1 MSGTTGPVPWAAVYA
16 GYDDAALATLA
27 NAGLVRRARKDVA
40 AGKVEVLE
48 LRGDGAALSV
58 GGARVELDARGPAGA
73 RCACPTPG
81 ACQHVVAACLWARD
95 AAAEPVADAAT
106 EHLEPVAAA
115 RDDAAV
121 VRPTAD
127 APADADADADAG
139 ADPDADADAGPD
151 ARPDARPDPAAVRAR
166 LGRADAGSA
175 GPTAQRIEAD
185 APPEPDAGPRAASG
199 ADPLGEILALDPRAV
214 HRAAGAVVVRVVAQ
228 ELRERADT
236 PTRGSTDVTVDGPR
250 VMIAWP
256 GAPRVTYVAGAGFAG
271 MLVERERPGASP
283 SAARADDR
291 RWRLEALAR
300 VWGAHDRV
308 WPWPEEA
315 AAAAPR
321 ATGVPDARTVADEV
335 GRAVERV
342 LDVGLSHLGRDDLE
356 ELRGAGVLARLGR
369 RPAVQRLVTSAVGRL
384 EALADRRDAV
394 DEEGCLLA
402 LAELWAFVRAEPAPD
417 AAAPDERVTDL
428 PHLLPLGARWWVA
441 ASGARGVTVHLWDVV
456 EGRTRAV
463 TTGRPPGADP
473 TFRRSWDLP
482 LVWGRSVESLCR
494 GPFALRGATE
504 RAGTLRAG
512 EGPGVEPLGTL
523 DADALRDVAERTASL
538 DARAEVGFGRRPAV
552 VRVVM
557 VRDAGRIGVDEV
569 AQELTWHLV
578 AADGT
583 PTVVRVDA
591 ADEAACDTLLGVA
604 AGNRRLVA
612 VAVEHDLD
620 SGGVEAVGLFVERP
634 GGGLG
639 LVVPTLTPAYDHRAW
654 SSTWTRLRARV
665 RALRGRATTQV
676 REVTAPAPVEDVC
689 ATVLDAA
696 VALAATGRR
705 HLSPQQEAA
714 LARAARTADDV
725 GAPTLSG
732 AVALVA
738 REPDAARLLRAALV
752 ASRGRALARAVTSPS
767 GTADRAARA

>member
-1 MSGTTGPVPWAAVYA
+1 MSGTTGIGPWAAVYA

-27 NAGLVRRARKDVA
+27 NPGLVRRARKDVA

-48 LRGDGAALSV
+48 QRADGAVLSV
-58 GGARVELDARGPAGA
+58 GGARVEIDARGPVGA

-81 ACQHVVAACLWARD
+81 ACQHVVAACLWARE
-95 AAAEPVADAAT
+95 ATAEPVADAAT
-106 EHLEPVAAA
+106 EHVEPVAAV
-115 RDDAAV
+115 RDDPAV

-127 APADADADADAG
+127 TPAEAEAEAEADADAD
-139 ADPDADADAGPD
+139 PGP
-151 ARPDARPDPAAVRAR
+151 
-166 LGRADAGSA
+166 
-175 GPTAQRIEAD
+175 GPGT
-185 APPEPDAGPRAASG
+185 GSG
-199 ADPLGEILALDPRAV
+199 ADPLGEILALDPLAV
-214 HRAAGAVVVRVVAQ
+214 HRAAGAAVVRAVAR
-228 ELRERADT
+228 EMRERAEA
-236 PTRGSTDVTVDGPR
+236 PTLAGSTAVAVDGPR
-250 VMIAWP
+250 AVVSWP
-256 GAPRVTYVAGAGFAG
+256 DAPRVTYVAGAGFAG
-271 MLVERERPGASP
+271 MLVERTGVASP
-283 SAARADDR
+283 TARAADDR

-300 VWGAHDRV
+300 VWGAHDRA
-308 WPWPEEA
+308 WPWPEET

-335 GRAVERV
+335 ARAVERV

-369 RPAVQRLVTSAVGRL
+369 RPAVQRLVTSALGRL

-394 DEEGCLLA
+394 DEEECLLA

-428 PHLLPLGARWWVA
+428 PHLVPLGARWWVA

-482 LVWGRSVESLCR
+482 LVWGRSVEALCR

-504 RAGTLRAG
+504 RAGTLRPG
-512 EGPGVEPLGTL
+512 EGPVVEPLGALT
-523 DADALRDVAERTASL
+523 ADALRDVAERTAGT
-538 DARAEVGFGRRPAV
+538 DARTEVGFGRRPAV

-557 VRDAGRIGVDEV
+557 VRDAGPVGVDEV
-569 AQELTWHLV
+569 AQEITWTLV

-591 ADEAACDTLLGVA
+591 ADEQACDTLLGVA
-604 AGNRRLVA
+604 AGSRRLVA
-612 VAVEHDLD
+612 VAVEHDLE
-620 SGGVEAVGLFVERP
+620 SGGSEAVGLFVERP
-634 GGGLG
+634 GGGIG
-639 LVVPTLTPAYDHRAW
+639 LVVPTLTPAYDHRTW
-654 SSTWTRLRARV
+654 STAWTRLRARV
-665 RALRGRATTQV
+665 RALRGRATTHV
-676 REVTAPAPVEDVC
+676 REEVAPSPVEEVC

-705 HLSPQQEAA
+705 HLSPHQGAA
-714 LARAARTADDV
+714 LARAARTADDL
-725 GAPTLSG
+725 GAPTLAR

-738 REPDAARLLRAALV
+738 HEPDAARLLRAALV
-752 ASRGRALARAVTSPS
+752 ASRGRALARVVGSSRELRPDQRAV
-767 GTADRAARA
+767 RA

>member
-1 MSGTTGPVPWAAVYA
+1 MSGATGIGPWAGVYA

-48 LRGDGAALSV
+48 QRADGAVLSV
-58 GGARVELDARGPAGA
+58 GGARVELDARGPAGV

-95 AAAEPVADAAT
+95 AGGAPVEATAAEPM
-106 EHLEPVAAA
+106 EPVVTVRERTAA
-115 RDDAAV
+115 

-127 APADADADADAG
+127 TPADADADQAG
-139 ADPDADADAGPD
+139 
-151 ARPDARPDPAAVRAR
+151 R
-166 LGRADAGSA
+166 GRAAAGSA
-175 GPTAQRIEAD
+175 SPATGRAGAG
-185 APPEPDAGPRAASG
+185 APPEPDAGPRAGSI

-214 HRAAGAVVVRVVAQ
+214 HRAAGAAVVRAVAQ
-228 ELRERADT
+228 EKPEGAEVPARG
-236 PTRGSTDVTVDGPR
+236 GSTDVWVDGPR
-250 VMIAWP
+250 VVVSWP
-256 GAPRVTYVAGAGFAG
+256 DAPRVTYVAGAGFVG
-271 MLVERERPGASP
+271 MLVERERVASP
-283 SAARADDR
+283 TARAADDR

-300 VWGAHDRV
+300 VWDAHGRA
-308 WPWPEEA
+308 WPWPEET

-321 ATGVPDARTVADEV
+321 AAGVPDARTVADEV
-335 GRAVERV
+335 ARAVERV

-394 DEEGCLLA
+394 DEEECLLA
-402 LAELWAFVRAEPAPD
+402 LAELWAYVRAEPAPD
-417 AAAPDERVTDL
+417 AAGPDERLTDL

-441 ASGARGVTVHLWDVV
+441 ASGARGVTVHVWDVD
-456 EGRTRAV
+456 EGRARAV

-482 LVWGRSVESLCR
+482 LVWGRSVEALCR

-504 RAGTLRAG
+504 RAGALRPG
-512 EGPGVEPLGTL
+512 EGPVVEPFGTL
-523 DADALRDVAERTASL
+523 TADALRDVAERTAASA
-538 DARAEVGFGRRPAV
+538 ARAEVGFGRRPAV

-557 VRDAGRIGVDEV
+557 VRDAGPVGVDEV
-569 AQELTWHLV
+569 AQEITWTLV

-604 AGNRRLVA
+604 AGSRRLVA
-612 VAVEHDLD
+612 VAVEHDLE
-620 SGGVEAVGLFVERP
+620 SGGAEAVGLFVERP

-639 LVVPTLTPAYDHRAW
+639 LVVPTLTPAYDHRTW
-654 SSTWTRLRARV
+654 STAWTRLRARV
-665 RALRGRATTQV
+665 RALRGRATTHV
-676 REVTAPAPVEDVC
+676 REEVAPSPVEDVC

-705 HLSPQQEAA
+705 HLSPRQGAA
-714 LARAARTADDV
+714 LARAARTADDL
-725 GAPTLSG
+725 GAPTLAG

-738 REPDAARLLRAALV
+738 HEADAARLLRAALV
-752 ASRGRALARAVTSPS
+752 ASRGRALARVVGSSREPRPDQRAV
-767 GTADRAARA
+767 RV

>member
-1 MSGTTGPVPWAAVYA
+1 MSGTTGPVPWATVYA

-27 NAGLVRRARKDVA
+27 STGLVRRARKDVA
-40 AGKVEVLE
+40 AGKVEVIE
-48 LRGDGAALSV
+48 LRADGAALSV
-58 GGARVELDARGPAGA
+58 AGARVELDARGPAGA

-95 AAAEPVADAAT
+95 AAAEPVADAAA
-106 EHLEPVAAA
+106 EHLEPVTAA

-121 VRPTAD
+121 ARPTAD
-127 APADADADADAG
+127 APSDADADAD
-139 ADPDADADAGPD
+139 PYADAGTEPG
-151 ARPDARPDPAAVRAR
+151 AVRAR

-175 GPTAQRIEAD
+175 GPTAQRAGAG
-185 APPEPDAGPRAASG
+185 APPQPDAGPRAASG
-199 ADPLGEILALDPRAV
+199 ADPLGEVLALDPRAV
-214 HRAAGAVVVRVVAQ
+214 HRAAGAAVVRAVAQ

-236 PTRGSTDVTVDGPR
+236 PMPGGSTDVTVDGPR
-250 VMIAWP
+250 VVIAWP

-271 MLVERERPGASP
+271 MLVERERPGQAS
-283 SAARADDR
+283 SAARPDDR

-300 VWGAHDRV
+300 AWRAHGRA
-308 WPWPEEA
+308 WPWPEETA
-315 AAAAPR
+315 TATPR
-321 ATGVPDARTVADEV
+321 SAGVPDARAVADEV
-335 GRAVERV
+335 ARAVERV

-394 DEEGCLLA
+394 DEEECLLA

-417 AAAPDERVTDL
+417 ATAPDERVTDL

-441 ASGARGVTVHLWDVV
+441 PSGARGVTVHLWDAV

-512 EGPGVEPLGTL
+512 EEPVVEPLGPLT
-523 DADALRDVAERTASL
+523 ADALRDVAERTASL
-538 DARAEVGFGRRPAV
+538 DARTEVGFGRRPV
-552 VRVVM
+552 LVRVVM

-591 ADEAACDTLLGVA
+591 ADEPACDTLLGVA

-612 VAVEHDLD
+612 VAVEHDLG

-676 REVTAPAPVEDVC
+676 HEVTAPAPVEDVC

-738 REPDAARLLRAALV
+738 GEPDAARLLRAALV
-752 ASRGRALARAVTSPS
+752 ASRGRALARAVTAPG
-767 GTADRAARA
+767 GTTDRAARA

>member
-1 MSGTTGPVPWAAVYA
+1 MSGTGPGPWAAVYA

-40 AGKVEVLE
+40 AGKVEVIE

-58 GGARVELDARGPAGA
+58 GGVRVELDARGPVGA

-106 EHLEPVAAA
+106 ERLEPVTAA

-121 VRPTAD
+121 ARPTAD
-127 APADADADADAG
+127 APSDTDTDADAASHSDADAG
-139 ADPDADADAGPD
+139 TEPGV
-151 ARPDARPDPAAVRAR
+151 VRAR
-166 LGRADAGSA
+166 LGRADAGST
-175 GPTAQRIEAD
+175 GPTAQRAGTG
-185 APPEPDAGPRAASG
+185 APPQPDPGPRAASV

-214 HRAAGAVVVRVVAQ
+214 HRAAGAAVVRAVAQ
-228 ELRERADT
+228 ELRERVDA

-250 VMIAWP
+250 VVIAWP
-256 GAPRVTYVAGAGFAG
+256 GAPRVTYVVGAGFAG
-271 MLVERERPGASP
+271 MLVERERPGQAS
-283 SAARADDR
+283 SAARPDDR

-300 VWGAHDRV
+300 GWRAHGRA
-308 WPWPEEA
+308 WPWPEETA
-315 AAAAPR
+315 TATPR
-321 ATGVPDARTVADEV
+321 SSGVPDARAVADEV
-335 GRAVERV
+335 ARTVERV

-394 DEEGCLLA
+394 DEEECLLA

-441 ASGARGVTVHLWDVV
+441 ASGARGVTVHLWDGA
-456 EGRTRAV
+456 EGRARTV

-482 LVWGRSVESLCR
+482 LVWGRSVEALCR

-504 RAGTLRAG
+504 RAGALRPG
-512 EGPGVEPLGTL
+512 EGPVVEPWGRF
-523 DADALRDVAERTASL
+523 DADALREVADRTART
-538 DARAEVGFGRRPAV
+538 DAREEVGFGRRPAV

-557 VRDAGRIGVDEV
+557 VRDAGSVGVDEV
-569 AQELTWHLV
+569 AQEITWTLV
-578 AADGT
+578 TADGT

-604 AGNRRLVA
+604 AGSRRLVA
-612 VAVEHDLD
+612 VAVEHDLE
-620 SGGVEAVGLFVERP
+620 SGGSEAVGLFVERP
-634 GGGLG
+634 GGGLR

-654 SSTWTRLRARV
+654 SSAWTRLRARV
-665 RALRGRATTQV
+665 RALRGRAATQV
-676 REVTAPAPVEDVC
+676 HEVAVPAPVEDVC
-689 ATVLDAA
+689 GTVLDAA

-705 HLSPQQEAA
+705 HLSPHQAAA
-714 LARAARTADDV
+714 LARAARTADDL
-725 GAPTLSG
+725 GAPTLAG

-738 REPDAARLLRAALV
+738 HEPDAARLLRAALV
-752 ASRGRALARAVTSPS
+752 ASRGRALARVVGSSREPRPDQRAV
-767 GTADRAARA
+767 RA